1 MAVLKMKVV
10 YADARESI
18 VVVTPRAQVET
29 ERHFKGTDEAG
40 NQRIQSHYY
49 LAWASLFYTK
59 KETGDFEAFLDA
71 VADVEEITPGI
82 GDEQATDPTPAEA
95 TTTGSS
101 D

>member
-10 YADARESI
+10 YADARESVI
-18 VVVTPRAQVET
+18 VVTPRAQVET
-29 ERHFKGTDEAG
+29 ERHFKGTDQAG

-49 LAWASLFYTK
+49 LAWASLFYTQ

-71 VADVEEITPGI
+71 VADVEEINPGAE
-82 GDEQATDPTPAEA
+82 DEQGSDPTPATA
-95 TTTGSS
+95 TPTGSS

>member
-10 YADARESI
+10 YTDSRES
-18 VVVTPRAQVET
+18 VVAITPRAQVET
-29 ERHFKGTDEAG
+29 ERHFKGTDQAG

-49 LAWASLFYTK
+49 LAWASLFYGK
-59 KETGDFEAFLDA
+59 KETGDYEEFLDK
-71 VADVEEITPGI
+71 VADVEEVTAAVE
-82 GDEQATDPTPAEA
+82 DENASDPTPETA

>member
-1 MAVLKMKVV
+1 MALLKMKVA
-10 YADARESI
+10 YADGRESV

-40 NQRIQSHYY
+40 NQRIASHYY

-59 KETGDFEAFLDA
+59 QETNDFEAFLDV
-71 VADVEEITPGI
+71 VADVEEIDPKVE
-82 GDEQATDPTPAEA
+82 DEKATDPTPTEA

-101 D
+101 G